1 MLRHGRLGKWQIID
15 DFAANA
21 LASIG
26 QQLKDLQPGRMRHG
40 LELSGQPLVCNGI

>member
-1 MLRHGRLGKWQIID
+1 MLRHGRLRKWQNVD

-26 QQLKDLQPGRMRHG
+26 QQLKDLQPNRMRYG
-40 LELSGQPLVCNGI
+40 LELSSQLLVCIGK